1 VRTALA
7 VREAFVVAVCGH
19 NDRLRNRLEAA
30 FPARVRLRVLGFTE
44 EMAELLAAA
53 DVLVDSTVGVTCLE
67 ALACG
72 RPIVV
77 YGAAPGHSR
86 DNARMLEIHGLG
98 RSARS
103 VPELAAALRDALAGG
118 EPAAVP
124 TGPSA
129 APLILLAVVRP

>member
-1 VRTALA
+1 M
-7 VREAFVVAVCGH
+7 
-19 NDRLRNRLEAA
+19 
-30 FPARVRLRVLGFTE
+30 LGFTE

-53 DVLVDSTVGVTCLE
+53 DVLIDSTVGVTCLE

-86 DNARMLEIHGLG
+86 DNARMLETLGLG

-103 VPELAAALRDALAGG
+103 APELAAALRDALAGG

-129 APLILLAVVRP
+129 APLILSAVVRP